1 MCDDMNINNIDVWLT
16 NFLLSIGLWGY
27 ILSCILIMIE
37 SFIPVLPLTVFIA
50 LLFYKFGIIFGFII
64 SYICT
69 IVGCILSYTIFNSR
83 LRLRFENY
91 ILKKDKKKLENLVKS
106 IRNIKFIKL
115 CLIIALPFTPSFI
128 VNVAAGLSNINKKK
142 YIISLLIGKIFL
154 VIFWGFVGTSLIASF
169 KNPINLLYIFILL
182 FVCFIVSKFV
192 SKKEG
197 LE

>member
-1 MCDDMNINNIDVWLT
+1 MIKNIDIWLT

-27 ILSCILIMIE
+27 LLSCILIILE
-37 SFIPVLPLTVFIA
+37 SFIPILPLFVFVT

-69 IVGCILSYTIFNSR
+69 IIGCIISYKIFNGK
-83 LRLRFENY
+83 LRLKF
-91 ILKKDKKKLENLVKS
+91 DKFLVKKNNDKLNKIKNS
-106 IRNIKFIKL
+106 IKNIKFVNL

-128 VNVAAGLSNINKKK
+128 VNVAAGLSDMNRRK
-142 YIISLLIGKIFL
+142 YIIALLVGKAFL
-154 VIFWGFVGTSLIASF
+154 VIFWGFVGTSLINSF
-169 KNPINLLYIFILL
+169 RNPLNLLYILL
-182 FVCFIVSKFV
+182 LLVGCFVVSKLV

>member
-1 MCDDMNINNIDVWLT
+1 MIKNIDIWLT

-27 ILSCILIMIE
+27 LLSCILIILE
-37 SFIPVLPLTVFIA
+37 SFIPILPLFVFVT

-69 IVGCILSYTIFNSR
+69 IIGCVMSYKIFNGK
-83 LRLRFENY
+83 LRLKF
-91 ILKKDKKKLENLVKS
+91 DKFLVKKNNDKLNKIKNS
-106 IRNIKFIKL
+106 IKDIKFVNL

-128 VNVAAGLSNINKKK
+128 VNVAAGLSDMNRRK
-142 YIISLLIGKIFL
+142 YIIALLVGKAFL
-154 VIFWGFVGTSLIASF
+154 VIFWGFVGTSLINSF
-169 KNPINLLYIFILL
+169 RNPLNLLYILL
-182 FVCFIVSKFV
+182 LLVGCFVVSKLV

>member
-1 MCDDMNINNIDVWLT
+1 MIKNIDIWLT

-27 ILSCILIMIE
+27 ILSCILIILE
-37 SFIPVLPLTVFIA
+37 SLVPILPLFVFVT

-69 IVGCILSYTIFNSR
+69 IIGCVISYKIFNGK
-83 LRLRFENY
+83 LRLKFDNFL
-91 ILKKDKKKLENLVKS
+91 IKKNNVKLNKIKTS
-106 IRNIKFIKL
+106 IKNIKFVNL

-128 VNVAAGLSNINKKK
+128 VNVAAGLSNMNRRK
-142 YIISLLIGKIFL
+142 YIIALLVSKAFL
-154 VIFWGFVGTSLIASF
+154 VIFWGFIGTSVIGSF
-169 KNPINLLYIFILL
+169 KEPINLIYIVLL
-182 FVCFIVSKFV
+182 LVACFVLSKFV

>member
-1 MCDDMNINNIDVWLT
+1 MNINELDIWLT

-27 ILSCILIMIE
+27 ILSCFLIMIE
-37 SFIPVLPLTVFIA
+37 SFLPILPLTVFVT
-50 LLFYKFGIIFGFII
+50 LLFYKFGVIFGFII

-69 IVGCILSYTIFNSR
+69 VVGCVVSYTLFNSR
-83 LRLRFENY
+83 LRVRFENY
-91 ILKKDKKKLENLVKS
+91 IIKKDKKKLEDLIKS

-128 VNVAAGLSNINKKK
+128 VNVAAGLSNMNRRK
-142 YIISLLIGKIFL
+142 YIIALLVGKAFL
-154 VIFWGFVGTSLIASF
+154 VIFWGFIGTSLISSF
-169 KNPINLLYIFILL
+169 KNPLNLLYIVLL
-182 FVCFIVSKFV
+182 LGACFIVSKLV